1 LIASDQRLGPSE
13 NSSDPVTFDVAG
25 LQEGTTYYW
34 KIVSKTMANVTREG
48 PIWSFRTSGAPP
60 PSSLPEGWQ
69 SQDIGSV
76 GIVGSAAASDG
87 TFTVRGAGADVW
99 GTNDALHYAY
109 RSLSGDGTITARVA
123 SVDGS
128 QAWAKVG
135 VMIRSTTASNAAHA
149 FMLVS
154 STKGLAF
161 QRRTSSGA
169 TSAGTSGGAGAA
181 PQWVRL
187 TRAGN
192 TITAF
197 VSADGATWTTVGS
210 DTFSM
215 PATVLAGLAVSSHT
229 TSGLATGLFDNVSV
243 DGGGATPPPPTLP
256 EGWQSQDVGSVGRQ
270 GMAEESGGF
279 FTVRGAGADVW
290 GSADAFRYAYR
301 PFSGDG
307 TITARVASAAGS
319 EAWTKV
325 GVMIRGSTSSNA
337 AHAFMLVSTGK
348 GLAFQRRTTAG
359 GLSTNTSGGA
369 GTAPRWVRLTRAGNT
384 ISAFI
389 STDGANWTPVGSD
402 TFAMPVDVLAG
413 LAVSSHTSSTL
424 ATAGFDNVA
433 IETGTPA
440 PSPPPPSLPAGWQ
453 AGDIGEVG
461 TAGSAGASGGVFTVS
476 GAGEDVWGT
485 ADAFHYAYHPLS
497 GDGAI
502 AARVA
507 SVSGSEAWTKVGV
520 MIRASTAPNA
530 AHAFMLVST
539 GKGLAFQRR
548 IADGTISTN
557 TSGGAGVAPAWVR
570 LTRSGN
576 SVTAFVS
583 TDGVGWTLVG
593 SDTISLP
600 ADALVGLAV
609 SSHDSSRLA
618 TGLFDNVTI
627 S

>member
-1 LIASDQRLGPSE
+1 
-13 NSSDPVTFDVAG
+13 V
-25 LQEGTTYYW
+25 
-34 KIVSKTMANVTREG
+34 K
-48 PIWSFRTSGAPP
+48 
-60 PSSLPEGWQ
+60 
-69 SQDIGSV
+69 
-76 GIVGSAAASDG
+76 
-87 TFTVRGAGADVW
+87 
-99 GTNDALHYAY
+99 
-109 RSLSGDGTITARVA
+109 
-123 SVDGS
+123 
-128 QAWAKVG
+128 
-135 VMIRSTTASNAAHA
+135 
-149 FMLVS
+149 
-154 STKGLAF
+154 
-161 QRRTSSGA
+161 
-169 TSAGTSGGAGAA
+169 
-181 PQWVRL
+181 
-187 TRAGN
+187 
-192 TITAF
+192 
-197 VSADGATWTTVGS
+197 
-210 DTFSM
+210 
-215 PATVLAGLAVSSHT
+215 
-229 TSGLATGLFDNVSV
+229 
-243 DGGGATPPPPTLP
+243 
-256 EGWQSQDVGSVGRQ
+256 
-270 GMAEESGGF
+270 
-279 FTVRGAGADVW
+279 GAGADVW
-290 GSADAFRYAYR
+290 GSADAFHYAYR

-359 GLSTNTSGGA
+359 GTSTNTSGGA

-389 STDGANWTPVGSD
+389 SPDGANWTPVGSD
-402 TFAMPVDVLAG
+402 TFDLPVDVLAG
-413 LAVSSHTSSTL
+413 LAVTSHSTSTL
-424 ATAGFDNVA
+424 ATGGFDNVTV
-433 IETGTPA
+433 ETGTPA
-440 PSPPPPSLPAGWQ
+440 PAPPPPSLPEGWQ

-461 TAGSAGASGGVFTVS
+461 TAGSASASGGVFTLE
-476 GAGEDVWGT
+476 GGGEDVWGT
-485 ADAFHYAYHPLS
+485 ADAFHYVRHPLS
-497 GDGAI
+497 GDGTI

-539 GKGLAFQRR
+539 EKGLAFQRR